1 MAERSGC
8 RNKCDTDRNC
18 VSFGW
23 EKTKKTCHVSS
34 TCTEKINTVK
44 NATVDLY
51 VKGNVNNGVNSTTS
65 QTTNYMSVYH
75 LNMDDRYFY
84 IHLVFRLQS
93 EQFLSRK

>member
-1 MAERSGC
+1 MDSSHNFNIPLIYLGSEPGYIHFKRVCENPDLFNGKVAERSGC

-34 TCTEKINTVK
+34 TCTEKIDTVK

-51 VKGNVNNGVNSTTS
+51 VKGNVN
-65 QTTNYMSVYH
+65 
-75 LNMDDRYFY
+75 
-84 IHLVFRLQS
+84 
-93 EQFLSRK
+93 